1 MEMKE
6 NKKYYLRL
14 YGGTSNFRDY
24 INRHNERFGLYSYI
38 IDNSEEY
45 NGYYTKFTQDEIDN
59 DELLK
64 FIETYGAKEKVEKE

>member
-1 MEMKE
+1 MENE

-14 YGGTSNFRDY
+14 YGGTSNFRNY
-24 INRHNERFGLYSYI
+24 INRHIGNFGAYSYI
-38 IDNSEEY
+38 IDDDEEY

-64 FIETYGAKEKVEKE
+64 FIEIHGAKEEVEEN